1 MPMPYTRRR
10 AYVVYPGYRPA
21 EAYEPNELETF
32 IAIISLEIPITTSE
46 RPHHEEIIR
55 KHPD

>member
-1 MPMPYTRRR
+1 MPYTRRR

-21 EAYEPNELETF
+21 EAYEPNELQIF

-46 RPHHEEIIR
+46 RSHHEETIR
-55 KHPD
+55 KHSD